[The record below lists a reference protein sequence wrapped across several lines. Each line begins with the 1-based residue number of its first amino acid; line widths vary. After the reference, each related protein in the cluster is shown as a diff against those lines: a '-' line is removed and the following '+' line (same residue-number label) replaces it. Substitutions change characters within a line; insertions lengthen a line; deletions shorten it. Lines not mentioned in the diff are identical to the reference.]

1 MPARAR
7 VRPRLLDSDARARG
21 GRSVSLYRVANEWR
35 KVMRIIRRITAVIV
49 ALLMAGAFTAAAE
62 ETVGEQVKEAAK
74 ETGEAIKDTAK
85 TVGKKTKAAAKA
97 VGRAAKDTAE
107 TIGEKTKEA
116 WRDTKAYASEDR
128 PTYYRGGGQRLSDL
142 KSEIAELKS
151 RRSEA
156 ADPEAFDRQLDTL
169 SQQQAKA
176 EEELTRVKETAGTDD
191 YSEARKQFNTT
202 IGEME

>member
-1 MPARAR
+1 
-7 VRPRLLDSDARARG
+7 
-21 GRSVSLYRVANEWR
+21 
-35 KVMRIIRRITAVIV
+35 MRIITRVTAMVAALLTAGVVTAVAQV
-49 ALLMAGAFTAAAE
+49 GA
-62 ETVGEQVKEAAK
+62 QVKEAAK

-85 TVGKKTKAAAKA
+85 AVGKKTKAAAKA
-97 VGRAAKDTAE
+97 VGRTTKDTAK

-128 PTYYRGGGQRLSDL
+128 PTYHKGAGQRLGDL

-156 ADPEAFDRQLDTL
+156 AEPEAFDRQLDTL

-176 EEELTRVKETAGTDD
+176 EGELTRVKEAAGTDD
-191 YSEARKQFNTT
+191 YSEARKQLNTT
-202 IGEME
+202 IGDMEDGVAQARKQLRGSGSQ

>member
-1 MPARAR
+1 MNTMN
-7 VRPRLLDSDARARG
+7 G
-21 GRSVSLYRVANEWR
+21 GG
-35 KVMRIIRRITAVIV
+35 VMRIITRATAIVAALLTAGAATAVAQESV
-49 ALLMAGAFTAAAE
+49 GA
-62 ETVGEQVKEAAK
+62 QVKEAAK

-97 VGRAAKDTAE
+97 VGRTAKDTAK

-116 WRDTKAYASEDR
+116 WRETKAYASEDR
-128 PTYYRGGGQRLSDL
+128 PTYHKGAGQRLSDL

-156 ADPEAFDRQLDTL
+156 ADPEAFDRQFDAL
-169 SQQQAKA
+169 SEQQTKA
-176 EEELTRVKETAGTDD
+176 EGELTRVKEAAGTDD

-202 IGEME
+202 IGEMEDGIAQARKQLRGSGSQ